1 MKGLPKENSGKVTK
15 ADAWLKD
22 AETREWFYEGL
33 KLHIEDLPYFIRRL
47 IREKVVDADGLKIII
62 ELENK
67 EEEK

>member
-1 MKGLPKENSGKVTK
+1 MKGLPKENSSKVTK

-22 AETREWFYEGL
+22 AEAREWFYEWL

-47 IREKVVDADGLKIII
+47 IREKVVDDEDVKVII
-62 ELENK
+62 ELENM